1 MTEHESAGE
10 MVDVAGIRVE
20 VITTSGNM
28 QEVELRIQLGYIE
41 VWCRDHCC
49 GAFDREEMRSWL
61 ADPGRPLSTGEVTLS
76 LDPRSGGERIAISLD
91 DVMAWTIST
100 TELATV
106 RKLV

>member
-1 MTEHESAGE
+1 MGH
-10 MVDVAGIRVE
+10 
-20 VITTSGNM
+20 
-28 QEVELRIQLGYIE
+28 IE